1 MNVSTFTRLEN
12 PIILNQMVEE
22 KEVYFPSSDENI
34 LPQGITHFL
43 LTIQLVSILKSYFAK
58 RQDVK
63 VLGSMMFYHEEGNPK

>member
-12 PIILNQMVEE
+12 PIILNHMVEE
-22 KEVYFPSSDENI
+22 KEVYFLSSDEII
-34 LPQGITHFL
+34 LPQGITYFL